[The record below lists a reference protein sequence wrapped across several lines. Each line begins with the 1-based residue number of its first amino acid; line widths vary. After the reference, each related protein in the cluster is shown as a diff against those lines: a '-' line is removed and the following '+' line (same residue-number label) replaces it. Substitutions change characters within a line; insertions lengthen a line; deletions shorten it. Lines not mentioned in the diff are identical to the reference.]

1 MILFEDFVLIITDFT
16 KSYQYMNVLIYIYII
31 ALKSILLEILDTYTS
46 IL

>member
-31 ALKSILLEILDTYTS
+31 ALKSIF
-46 IL
+46 